1 MNTLNKTNK
10 MPLSINDLE
19 LLKDDLDKLFFQ
31 QSGFDLHIDEDKG
44 EVIAYEYLT
53 KRLSGNVMIYCVK
66 QQINARTFTARL
78 SEYRKLPAADSV
90 ALVPVVHI
98 KPTKPPSSVPAPAT
112 ATMVFTHVHGH
123 RLELSSS
130 VPAAWVAE
138 LLRCL
143 A

>member
-1 MNTLNKTNK
+1 MAVTSKWRHH
-10 MPLSINDLE
+10 IE
-19 LLKDDLDKLFFQ
+19 RW
-31 QSGFDLHIDEDKG
+31 QSSG
-44 EVIAYEYLT
+44 LT
-53 KRLSGNVMIYCVK
+53 QADYCGQ

-98 KPTKPPSSVPAPAT
+98 KPTKPSSSVPAPAT

>member
-1 MNTLNKTNK
+1 MAVTSKWRHH
-10 MPLSINDLE
+10 IE
-19 LLKDDLDKLFFQ
+19 RWQ
-31 QSGFDLHIDEDKG
+31 GSG
-44 EVIAYEYLT
+44 LT
-53 KRLSGNVMIYCVK
+53 QTDYCVQ

-90 ALVPVVHI
+90 ALVPVHI
-98 KPTKPPSSVPAPAT
+98 EPTKPPSSVPTPAT
-112 ATMVFTHVHGH
+112 ANIVFTHAHGH